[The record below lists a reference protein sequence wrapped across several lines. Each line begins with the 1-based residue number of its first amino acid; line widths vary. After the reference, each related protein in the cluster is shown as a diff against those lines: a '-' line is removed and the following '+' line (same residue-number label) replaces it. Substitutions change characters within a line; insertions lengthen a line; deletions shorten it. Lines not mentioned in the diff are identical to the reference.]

1 MVATFRP
8 DWEERTWQLA
18 HDLVVRLALEVVEQG
33 RDPTEAALQCVEL
46 AETAAAAYRATST
59 PGPGVEAL

>member
-33 RDPTEAALQCVEL
+33 RDPTEAAIQCVEL

-59 PGPGVEAL
+59 SGPGVEAL